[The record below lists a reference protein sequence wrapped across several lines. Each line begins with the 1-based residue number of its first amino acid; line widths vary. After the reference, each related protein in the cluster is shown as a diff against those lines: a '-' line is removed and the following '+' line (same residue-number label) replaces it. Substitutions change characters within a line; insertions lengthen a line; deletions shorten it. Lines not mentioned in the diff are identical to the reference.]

1 MPRFLLF
8 FAAAIFGLPFPSAA
22 QVFPA
27 IQEHRGATTA
37 PAAPRPYQPQ
47 TQPAAIQSK
56 LDQDIGRAVYSCHRT
71 GLVLLDAK
79 QRDGKPVLY
88 YGRNVNPADLG
99 YMSPWK
105 VIGIDRLNDVAGWP
119 YFGLRLVVNGSV
131 MVINGIAI
139 QPVELQSSPDILQ
152 TLANKVGLF
161 TSIEAS
167 GIHFSDLHAVQTGKI
182 HRGMS
187 EQEVACALGTP
198 DRSDLDNTGQRKDIY
213 ENGRLAVY
221 IADGSVTSVQFHLP
235 EPPKADAGQ

>member
-1 MPRFLLF
+1 MPRFLLL
-8 FAAAIFGLPFPSAA
+8 FAAAILCLRFPSAA
-22 QVFPA
+22 QAFPSG
-27 IQEHRGATTA
+27 QKHRNAATA
-37 PAAPRPYQPQ
+37 PDAPLPYQPQ
-47 TQPAAIQSK
+47 PQPAAIQSK
-56 LDQDIGRAVYSCHRT
+56 LDQAIGRAVYSCHRT
-71 GLVLLDAK
+71 GLILLNVK
-79 QRDGKPVLY
+79 QRDGKPVFY
-88 YGRNVNPADLG
+88 YGRNANPADLG

-139 QPVELQSSPDILQ
+139 EPAEFQFSPDILQ

-167 GIHFSDLHAVQTGKI
+167 GIHFSDLHAVQTGRI

-187 EQEVACALGTP
+187 EQEVACALGPP
-198 DRSDLDNTGQRKDIY
+198 DRSDLDSTGQRKDIY

-221 IADGSVTSVQFHLP
+221 IADGRVTSVQFHLP
-235 EPPKADAGQ
+235 QGEVGQ